1 MPFAERWLD
10 LELARQSK
18 KDKYR
23 IVSLTCG
30 IQKDG
35 RDELICK
42 AERVTDGDNKLVVTK
57 RVTGGMN
64 WGFGIDI
71 YIYVYIYIYYYV

>member
-1 MPFAERWLD
+1 MVPLAERCLD
-10 LELARQSK
+10 LELARQNEISQ
-18 KDKYR
+18 KDKYH

-42 AERVTDGDNKLVVTK
+42 ADRVTDGDNKLVVTK
-57 RVTGGMN
+57 RVTGWDELGV
-64 WGFGIDI
+64 W
-71 YIYVYIYIYYYV
+71 V

>member
-1 MPFAERWLD
+1 MVPFAERWLD
-10 LELARQSK
+10 LELARQNEISQ
-18 KDKYR
+18 KDKYY

-57 RVTGGMN
+57 RVTGWDELGV
-64 WGFGIDI
+64 W
-71 YIYVYIYIYYYV
+71 V

>member
-1 MPFAERWLD
+1 MVPFAERWLD
-10 LELARQSK
+10 LELARQSEISQ
-18 KDKYR
+18 KDKYY

-57 RVTGGMN
+57 RVTGWDELGV
-64 WGFGIDI
+64 W
-71 YIYVYIYIYYYV
+71 V

>member
-1 MPFAERWLD
+1 MVPLAERCLD
-10 LELARQSK
+10 LELARQNEISQ
-18 KDKYR
+18 KDKYH

-57 RVTGGMN
+57 RVTGWDELGV
-64 WGFGIDI
+64 W
-71 YIYVYIYIYYYV
+71 V